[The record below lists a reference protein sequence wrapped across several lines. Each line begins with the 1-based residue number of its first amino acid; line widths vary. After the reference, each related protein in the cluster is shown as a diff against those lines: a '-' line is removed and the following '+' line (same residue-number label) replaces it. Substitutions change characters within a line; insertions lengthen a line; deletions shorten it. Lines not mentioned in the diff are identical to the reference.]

1 RVPIT
6 AESGLFSEAVELGR
20 ELLWI
25 QTYAQRFCNEQRPH
39 GRVPRR
45 AEIVWSTAVT
55 SIPADTKAIRY
66 DADTRQLHI
75 GDGTVEGVRP
85 DVWDFEVS
93 GMNVLD
99 KWLGARTRKGIG
111 RAASKSAT
119 PLDTIRPTSW
129 ADEWNDEL
137 LDLIRVLT
145 ASLDLA
151 PKQQDLL
158 ERIVDGSIIDASS
171 LPTPTKAERTVPE
184 TTGPDAGAAASGT
197 ADRPFQ
203 ALHP

>member
-1 RVPIT
+1 
-6 AESGLFSEAVELGR
+6 
-20 ELLWI
+20 
-25 QTYAQRFCNEQRPH
+25 
-39 GRVPRR
+39 
-45 AEIVWSTAVT
+45 
-55 SIPADTKAIRY
+55 Y

-75 GDGTVEGVRP
+75 GDGIVEGVRP
-85 DVWDFEVS
+85 DVWGFEVS

-151 PKQQDLL
+151 PKQHDLL
-158 ERIVDGSIIDASS
+158 ERIVDGPTIDASS
-171 LPTPTKAERTVPE
+171 LPIPTKAERTVPE
-184 TTGPDAGAAASGT
+184 TLDREARAQANGTEELPFAS
-197 ADRPFQ
+197 Q
-203 ALHP
+203 

>member
-1 RVPIT
+1 VDDG
-6 AESGLFSEAVELGR
+6 AGDAL
-20 ELLWI
+20 
-25 QTYAQRFCNEQRPH
+25 RPYW
-39 GRVPRR
+39 G
-45 AEIVWSTAVT
+45 
-55 SIPADTKAIRY
+55 
-66 DADTRQLHI
+66 
-75 GDGTVEGVRP
+75 G
-85 DVWDFEVS
+85 FEVY

-158 ERIVDGSIIDASS
+158 ERIVDGPIIDASS
-171 LPTPTKAERTVPE
+171 LPIPTKAERTVPE
-184 TTGPDAGAAASGT
+184 SIGRDAGAEANGT
-197 ADRPFQ
+197 EELPFAPQ
-203 ALHP
+203 